1 VRIAVNTRLLIKDK
15 LEGIGWFTFETLRRI
30 TSNHPE
36 HEFIFIFDR
45 PWDDS
50 FIFSDNIK
58 PVLIPVPTRHI
69 LIFIPWFEL
78 LLPYVLRKEKAD
90 IFLSPDGHISL
101 LSRVPAIPVIH
112 DLNFEHYP
120 AQLPRL
126 VRWYYRLFFPRF
138 AKKAARI
145 ATVSAYTKADIV
157 KQYGVNPDK
166 IDVTY
171 NGCNERYHPL
181 GIAEQETARLT
192 WSDGQPYFIFI
203 GLIIPRKN
211 LVRLLQAF
219 ELLKERSNSKVKL
232 LVVGSKKWWDAEHEV
247 TLKNMKHAQDVVFLG
262 RRGADELARLLGSAL
277 ALTYVPVFEGFGIPI
292 LEAFAAGVP
301 VITSSVTSMP
311 EVSGDAALLADPFN
325 PESIAEA
332 MEKVLSNENLRETL
346 REKGLKRK
354 NDFSWDETAER
365 LWQCVEKVIRG
376 HKKTGSD

>member
-1 VRIAVNTRLLIKDK
+1 
-15 LEGIGWFTFETLRRI
+15 
-30 TSNHPE
+30 
-36 HEFIFIFDR
+36 
-45 PWDDS
+45 
-50 FIFSDNIK
+50 
-58 PVLIPVPTRHI
+58 VPTRHI

-232 LVVGSKKWWDAEHEV
+232 LVVGSKKWWDAEHEA
-247 TLKNMKHAQDVVFLG
+247 TLKKMKHAQDVVFLG